1 MSGGGF
7 MEENLVRGGVGS
19 HEQALDSAARFSN
32 LEERGSTAREFESQ
46 TRNDFNQQHICV
58 VTETYPP
65 EVNGVAITLSRLV
78 SGLRARGNSVSVVH
92 PGQRSK
98 QTSGAM
104 LHRELDDI
112 EVRGLPLPGYSGLQF
127 GMPAGRLLKQAWGRH
142 RPAAVYVATEGPLGW
157 SAVRV
162 AHSMNIPALSGFH
175 TNFHSYCKHYKVGW
189 LRHAA
194 LRYLRWFHNQ
204 TECTLVS
211 NGELR
216 GQLQDLG
223 FCNLGVIE
231 RGVDSQLFTPQRRCT
246 ELRKEWGLS
255 DDDPAFIYV
264 GRIAAEKNLRVAVEA
279 YRAIKRFNARVKFV
293 LVGDGPQRQS
303 LQRENPDLIFAG
315 MRMGE
320 ELGKYYASADVFLF
334 PSETETFG
342 NVTLEAMASGLVVI
356 AYNYACAK
364 LHISHGETGILVR
377 LGDAKSFVAS
387 ARALVQAPPAIARI
401 RRQGRQYVSYLGW
414 ERVVER
420 FEALLLNAG
429 RQGRGEA
436 GSLLSRRRLAT

>member
-1 MSGGGF
+1 
-7 MEENLVRGGVGS
+7 MEENLVRGSVGS
-19 HEQALDSAARFSN
+19 HEQALDSAARFSHV
-32 LEERGSTAREFESQ
+32 EERSSAAREFESQ
-46 TRNDFNQQHICV
+46 VQSDFNQQHICV

-92 PGQRSK
+92 PGQSSR
-98 QTSGAM
+98 GG

-112 EVRGLPLPGYSGLQF
+112 EVRGLPLPGYHGLQF
-127 GMPAGRLLKQAWGRH
+127 GMPAGRILKQAWSHH

-157 SAVRV
+157 SAVRT
-162 AHSMNIPALSGFH
+162 ARSMNIPALSGFH
-175 TNFHSYCKHYKVGW
+175 TNFHHYCRHYGVGW
-189 LRHAA
+189 LQHAA
-194 LRYLRWFHNQ
+194 LRYLRWFHNH
-204 TECTLVS
+204 TERTLVS
-211 NGELR
+211 NEELR
-216 GQLQDLG
+216 AQLQDGG
-223 FCNLGVIE
+223 FCNVGIIE
-231 RGVDSQLFTPQRRCT
+231 RGVDSKLFTPQRRST
-246 ELRKEWGLS
+246 ELRQEWGLS
-255 DDDPAFIYV
+255 EDDPALIYV
-264 GRIAAEKNLRVAVEA
+264 GRIAAEKNLGVAVQA
-279 YRAIKRFNARVKFV
+279 YRAIKRFNDRTRFV
-293 LVGDGPQRQS
+293 LVGDGPQRAS

-342 NVTLEAMASGLVVI
+342 NVTLEAMASGLVVV

-364 LHISHGETGILVR
+364 LHISPGESGILVR
-377 LGDAKSFVAS
+377 FGDASSFVAS
-387 ARALVQAPPAIARI
+387 ACALLQEPPAIKRI

-429 RQGRGEA
+429 TQGRAKA
-436 GSLLSRRRLAT
+436 GSRLSRRRFAT